1 MALNIVVCVKSIP
14 STVNVGVDASGRPKI
29 VGVPTIMNPFD
40 EFAVEAAVRLKEGVP
55 GSTVTALSVGSD
67 AAAEIL
73 REAIARGADGG
84 ALVTGAEFEGGDSYA
99 TSRALSAALKKL
111 HAEKPVS
118 LVIFGKNTSD
128 AGAGVVGT

>member
-1 MALNIVVCVKSIP
+1 MPICYARKTMALNIVVCVKSIP

-40 EFAVEAAVRLKEGVP
+40 EFAVEAVVRLKEGVP

-84 ALVTGAEFEGGDSYA
+84 ARLSPARSSKAGTPTRRAGLCRPR
-99 TSRALSAALKKL
+99 SRNCTRRS
-111 HAEKPVS
+111 PS
-118 LVIFGKNTSD
+118 PS
-128 AGAGVVGT
+128 